1 MKPERK
7 YQNAKVR
14 TDLKEKQFRYG
25 YEVPASVIAR
35 QFDHL
40 SEDEASDGFI
50 LYRKQWYHR
59 SDFMRGAAN
68 GWHGYAA
75 DSYFSGTVIQLTNDG
90 ESYIIGSYCS

>member
-7 YQNAKVR
+7 YQNATVR
-14 TDLKEKQFRYG
+14 TDLKEKHFRYG
-25 YEVPASVIAR
+25 YEVPPSVIAR

-59 SDFMRGAAN
+59 SDFMRGASN

-75 DSYFSGTVIQLTNDG
+75 DSYFTGTVIQLSSDG